1 MIDVDRLRSQTPGVE
16 NVTHFNNAG
25 AALMPI
31 PVIDAVQDYFQA
43 EALYGGYETHRKSG
57 NQIEAVYQSLSD
69 LIGADRPEVA
79 LSDNATR
86 AWDVLFYALGLG
98 EGDRIVTTTS
108 EYVSNWAAYLHVR
121 DRDGV
126 IVDVVPD
133 TSDGVV
139 DVEALEQMVQARETA
154 LITLNHM
161 PTNGGLV
168 NPAAAVGDVASR
180 YGVPYLLDAC
190 QTIGQI
196 PIDVTEIQCDML
208 TGTSRKYLRG
218 PRGVGFLYVRE
229 GFFDQLDP
237 VFVEVENAPVVLPDS
252 FSLAGGAHRFETWEK
267 SYANVAGFGAAI
279 DYATDMG
286 IDEMW
291 ARIQN
296 LASTMR
302 QQLSMIDGVTVH
314 DRGVTKG
321 GIVTFDVDSRQTLEV
336 RELLAER
343 SINVSTSTPFS
354 APYDM
359 HSRGIEGLVR
369 ASVHAY
375 NTDEEIDDLV
385 SAIQILA

>member
-1 MIDVDRLRSQTPGVE
+1 MIDVEALRAKTPGVK
-16 NVTHFNNAG
+16 NVIHFNNAG
-25 AALMPI
+25 AALMPT
-31 PVIDAVQDYFQA
+31 PVIDAVDDYFKS
-43 EALYGGYETHRKSG
+43 EILYGGYETHRLHA
-57 NQIEAVYQSLSD
+57 NQIEAVYQSLSE
-69 LIGADRPEVA
+69 LIGANRSEVA
-79 LSDNATR
+79 LADNATR

-98 EGDRIVTTTS
+98 EGDRIVTTSS

-126 IVDVVPD
+126 IVDVAPD
-133 TSDGVV
+133 TREGDV
-139 DVEALEQMVQARETA
+139 DVDALDAMMRDNETA

-168 NPAAAVGDVASR
+168 NPAVAVGEVAAR
-180 YGVPYLLDAC
+180 HGVPYLLDAC
-190 QTIGQI
+190 QTVGQI
-196 PIDVTEIQCDML
+196 PIDVTEIGCDML

-229 GFFDQLDP
+229 AFTDRLEP
-237 VFVEVENAPVVLPDS
+237 VFVEVENAPIVLQES
-252 FSLAGGAHRFETWEK
+252 FTLAGGAHRFETWEK
-267 SYANVAGFGAAI
+267 SYANVAGFGAAV
-279 DYATDMG
+279 DYAMDVG
-286 IDEMW
+286 IAAMW
-291 ARIQN
+291 DRIQQ
-296 LASTMR
+296 LASTLR

-314 DRGVTKG
+314 DRGSVKG

-359 HSRGIEGLVR
+359 HERGIEGLVR

-375 NTDEEIDDLV
+375 NTDDEIDDLV
-385 SAIQILA
+385 SALQILA

>member
-1 MIDVDRLRSQTPGVE
+1 MLDVDLLRAQTPGVKK
-16 NVTHFNNAG
+16 VVHFNNAG
-25 AALMPI
+25 AALMPT
-31 PVIDAVQDYFQA
+31 PVIDAVDDYFKS
-43 EALYGGYETHRKSG
+43 EILYGGYETHRLRG
-57 NQIEAVYQSLSD
+57 NQIEAVYQSLSE
-69 LIGADRPEVA
+69 LIGADRSEVA
-79 LSDNATR
+79 LADNATR
-86 AWDVLFYALGLG
+86 AWDMLFYALGLG
-98 EGDRIVTTTS
+98 EGDRIVTTSS

-126 IVDVVPD
+126 IVDVAPD
-133 TSDGVV
+133 TRDG
-139 DVEALEQMVQARETA
+139 DIDIDALDAMVQERETA

-168 NPAAAVGDVASR
+168 NPAVAVGEIASR
-180 YGVPYLLDAC
+180 HSVAYLLDAC

-218 PRGVGFLYVRE
+218 PRGVGFLFVKEAFVER
-229 GFFDQLDP
+229 LDP
-237 VFVEVENAPVVLPDS
+237 VFVEVENAPIVLPDS
-252 FSLAGGAHRFETWEK
+252 FTLAGGAHRFETWEK
-267 SYANVAGFGAAI
+267 SYASVAGFGAAI
-279 DYATDMG
+279 DYAMDIG
-286 IDEMW
+286 IAEMW
-291 ARIQN
+291 ERIQR

-302 QQLSMIDGVTVH
+302 QQLSMIDGVAVH
-314 DRGVTKG
+314 DRGRLRG
-321 GIVTFDVDSRQTLEV
+321 GIVTFDVDSRQTLEL

-375 NTDEEIDDLV
+375 NTDDEIDDLV

>member
-1 MIDVDRLRSQTPGVE
+1 MIDVEALRAKTPGVK
-16 NVTHFNNAG
+16 NVIHFNNAG
-25 AALMPI
+25 AALMPT
-31 PVIDAVQDYFQA
+31 PVIDAVDDYFKS
-43 EALYGGYETHRKSG
+43 EILYGGYETHRLHA
-57 NQIEAVYQSLSD
+57 NQIEAVYQSLSE
-69 LIGADRPEVA
+69 LIGANRSEVA
-79 LSDNATR
+79 LADNATR

-98 EGDRIVTTTS
+98 EGDRIVTTSS

-126 IVDVVPD
+126 IVDVAPD
-133 TSDGVV
+133 TREGDV
-139 DVEALEQMVQARETA
+139 DVDALDAMVRDNETA

-168 NPAAAVGDVASR
+168 NPAVAVGEVAAR
-180 YGVPYLLDAC
+180 HGVPYLLDAC
-190 QTIGQI
+190 QTVGQI
-196 PIDVTEIQCDML
+196 PIDVTEIGCDML

-229 GFFDQLDP
+229 AFTDRLEP
-237 VFVEVENAPVVLPDS
+237 VFVEVENAPIVLQES
-252 FSLAGGAHRFETWEK
+252 FTLAGGAHRFETWEK
-267 SYANVAGFGAAI
+267 SYANVAGFGAAV
-279 DYATDMG
+279 DYAMDVG
-286 IDEMW
+286 IAAMW
-291 ARIQN
+291 DRIQQ
-296 LASTMR
+296 LASTLR

-314 DRGVTKG
+314 DRGSVKG

-359 HSRGIEGLVR
+359 HERGIEGLVR

-375 NTDEEIDDLV
+375 NTDDEIDDLV
-385 SAIQILA
+385 SALQILA